1 MDMPSRLE
9 LEKLVEQLREELSDA
24 QFETAAA
31 IITRALMLTE
41 RGIEGERQAIRAERE
56 LLEQQQRAV
65 EAERRA
71 LLEERRTVS
80 AARAAL
86 EKERELEVILEAASD
101 GVDALTS
108 ALTQASEAPTA
119 NRQQA
124 TDN

>member
-1 MDMPSRLE
+1 MDMPSRIE

-71 LLEERRTVS
+71 VLEERKTVN

-86 EKERELEVILEAASD
+86 EKERELESVLEAASE

-108 ALTQASEAPTA
+108 ALRLSAHDSSSQNDSAG
-119 NRQQA
+119 
-124 TDN
+124 